1 MSFVGDI
8 PDVSSFD
15 VKIEAA
21 QAKDTL
27 FKMRALFVF
36 FPIVMAAGML
46 LLVRFYPLNEQRCHE
61 IRQKLEARRGAIH
74 AE

>member
-36 FPIVMAAGML
+36 FPIVVATGIL
-46 LLVRFYPLNEQRCHE
+46 LLVRFYPLNEQRRHE
-61 IRQKLEARRGAIH
+61 IRHGNH
-74 AE
+74 

>member
-1 MSFVGDI
+1 VSFVGGI

-36 FPIVMAAGML
+36 FPIVVATGIL
-46 LLVRFYPLNEQRCHE
+46 LLVRFYPLNEQRRHE
-61 IRQKLEARRGAIH
+61 IRQKFEARRGIIH
-74 AE
+74 AK